1 MLQRKSVLRA
11 FEKFACV
18 APQVDVYSTSKTEK
32 LNVNT
37 KKVKGSVF
45 VKVVKTKARIMNT
58 KE

>member
-1 MLQRKSVLRA
+1 MRSLAPSERS
-11 FEKFACV
+11 EKFACG
-18 APQVDVYSTSKTEK
+18 APQVDVYSTRKTEK